1 LERNAIEPWYSLFKA
16 RIKRFWKRFPYH
28 GSLEISEPGQ
38 RLGALSIIYAGGE
51 KAGSIDDMKS
61 KTDVVQQLKQLLKLR
76 EKARTI
82 FKNI

>member
-1 LERNAIEPWYSLFKA
+1 MA
-16 RIKRFWKRFPYH
+16 RWRYQNLDNGLVRY
-28 GSLEISEPGQ
+28 L
-38 RLGALSIIYAGGE
+38 IIYAGGE